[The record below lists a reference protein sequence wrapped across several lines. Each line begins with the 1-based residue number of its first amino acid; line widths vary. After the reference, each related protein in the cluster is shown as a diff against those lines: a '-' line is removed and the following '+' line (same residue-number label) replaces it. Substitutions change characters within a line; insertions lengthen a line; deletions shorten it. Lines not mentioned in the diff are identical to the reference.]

1 MTGASNAARQLGPT
15 EKSFYLG
22 SRGDG
27 PESGVNDMYLHIGV
41 RARPSLL
48 TRDRIL
54 KTWSAVLDAHPL
66 LSAGVEFVDYEDI
79 SFRSCSSAA
88 GTEALH
94 PRTEELVA
102 FESGRSASEIISSYL
117 NGPRT
122 LSDEKLSYLVIS
134 RPGSAADV
142 AFGSAADHVDDEMR
156 DFDFFLFSTH
166 FLGDGMALHSTAG
179 EFFRLLTAEQN
190 DEISPSKRT
199 VSLPVAAEDRLPI
212 GLTNTR
218 FGAGIARA
226 DYEKEQ
232 ARQIGAHT
240 FPRERLGP
248 RQTLV
253 PTVSYPA
260 EKSKRI
266 LAACK
271 SHGVTLAHSIFAL
284 AAVAY
289 TKTAAPERRRPEM
302 PLMLYSAVNIRP
314 YLKPVKG
321 SSDWYHLAI
330 GFYNIILPSFFVKD
344 ASVARALFWHRAQS
358 VKCQTTRIVKSP
370 FLPTRTLLMA
380 KQRETSS
387 IRWERE
393 ADEQR
398 ARSIKSVENG
408 LKELNVK
415 QESDAAIA
423 ADHETEDGAPVTV
436 ESVAKVTST
445 STFVPQTALMGL
457 SMLGNLDGMYKHAEY
472 SGVELH
478 SLTTGSRQRAGALLL
493 FAYTFAGKL
502 WLSLGYDVNGF
513 ERGVIEK
520 WWDALQCGI
529 DGLLLD
535 ENAIDDVGSSRGR
548 Q

>member
-1 MTGASNAARQLGPT
+1 
-15 EKSFYLG
+15 
-22 SRGDG
+22 
-27 PESGVNDMYLHIGV
+27 
-41 RARPSLL
+41 
-48 TRDRIL
+48 
-54 KTWSAVLDAHPL
+54 
-66 LSAGVEFVDYEDI
+66 
-79 SFRSCSSAA
+79 
-88 GTEALH
+88 
-94 PRTEELVA
+94 
-102 FESGRSASEIISSYL
+102 
-117 NGPRT
+117 
-122 LSDEKLSYLVIS
+122 
-134 RPGSAADV
+134 
-142 AFGSAADHVDDEMR
+142 MR

-232 ARQIGAHT
+232 ARQIVSSRAQSALVNVRYSVRSRAGRPHLPARAARSATDARPDRLVSRREVEAH
-240 FPRERLGP
+240 PRRLQKP
-248 RQTLV
+248 RRYTRALDFRPRRGRIHEDRSSRTPPPRDAAHAVLGRQHSAVSEACEGFVRLV
-253 PTVSYPA
+253 PPGNRVLQVCTAVLYAA
-260 EKSKRI
+260 EATPSLTRW
-266 LAACK
+266 
-271 SHGVTLAHSIFAL
+271 
-284 AAVAY
+284 
-289 TKTAAPERRRPEM
+289 RRPH
-302 PLMLYSAVNIRP
+302 S
-314 YLKPVKG
+314 
-321 SSDWYHLAI
+321 
-330 GFYNIILPSFFVKD
+330 IILPSFFVKD

-457 SMLGNLDGMYKHAEY
+457 SMLGSK
-472 SGVELH
+472 
-478 SLTTGSRQRAGALLL
+478 RRARS
-493 FAYTFAGKL
+493 F
-502 WLSLGYDVNGF
+502 
-513 ERGVIEK
+513 
-520 WWDALQCGI
+520 
-529 DGLLLD
+529 
-535 ENAIDDVGSSRGR
+535 
-548 Q
+548 